1 MADTPNEALVRRGYE
16 AFNAA
21 DIDTLG
27 PMFAD
32 DAVHVIPGDNQI
44 SGEHTGRGNVL
55 GVYGRIGELTAGN
68 FAAELEKLE
77 DLGDGRV
84 RATHREKGSKPDGR
98 TVDIEEQIVFTI
110 QDGKFARLDSSFADQ
125 AAADAFWA

>member
-1 MADTPNEALVRRGYE
+1 MADTPNQALVRRGYE

-32 DAVHVIPGDNQI
+32 DAIHVIPGDNQI
-44 SGEHTGRGNVL
+44 SGEHQGRDTVL

-68 FAAELEKLE
+68 FTADLTSLE

-84 RATHREKGSKPDGR
+84 RATHRHRGSRPDGR

-110 QDGKFARLDSSFADQ
+110 QDGKFARLESSFADT
-125 AAADAFWA
+125 AAEDAFWA